1 MAKEAH
7 TPGPWGVDGPKPMSI
22 ECRVHRI
29 VNPAMF
35 PAAFVPAWDR
45 PGDGE
50 EDGTIEA
57 IANARLIA
65 AAPELLEALA
75 DLQQHVIRHAC
86 TWDHAPNASHHHPVW
101 VKVADAIAKARGEA
115 K

>member
-7 TPGPWGVDGPKPMSI
+7 TPGPWSVDGPKPMSI

-65 AAPELLEALA
+65 AAPELLEALV
-75 DLQQHVIRHAC
+75 Q
-86 TWDHAPNASHHHPVW
+86 
-101 VKVADAIAKARGEA
+101 VKALAEHGSYLREIAEAAIAKVRGETA
-115 K
+115 